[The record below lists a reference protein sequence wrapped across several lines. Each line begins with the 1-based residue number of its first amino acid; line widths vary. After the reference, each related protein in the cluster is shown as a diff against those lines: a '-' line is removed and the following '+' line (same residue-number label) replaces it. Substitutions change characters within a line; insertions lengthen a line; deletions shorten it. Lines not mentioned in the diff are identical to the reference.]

1 MNEEIQDDTSADN
14 PYEQASVQDAAA
26 AGVDYTDAVYQQN
39 EYVIRRKV
47 FKIFGAAF
55 HIYDN
60 AGNLAFYSKQKAF
73 KLKEDIRIYGD
84 EAMTSELLIIKARG
98 VIDLGMTYDVID
110 STTGTAIGALKRK
123 GLKSIIRDEWLIL
136 DANDQEM
143 GMIQEDSGGLALLRR
158 FGWTSWLV
166 CLIAPQVFNGFV
178 GDVPVFQFTQN
189 RNPFIQ
195 KVNLDYG
202 PDVNKVLD
210 RRLGIAAAAL
220 IIAIEGRQN

>member
-1 MNEEIQDDTSADN
+1 MNEEVESEASENN
-14 PYEQASVQDAAA
+14 PYEQPTTATPQ
-26 AGVDYTDAVYQQN
+26 VDYTNSVYHQD
-39 EYVIRRKV
+39 EYLIRRKI
-47 FKIFGAAF
+47 FKLFGAAF

-98 VIDLGMTYDVID
+98 IIDLGMTYDVID
-110 STTGTAIGALKRK
+110 SATDTAIGALKRK
-123 GLKSIIRDEWLIL
+123 GMKSIIRDEWLIL

-143 GMIQEDSGGLALLRR
+143 GMIQEDSGSLALLRR
-158 FGWTSWLV
+158 LV
-166 CLIAPQVFNGFV
+166 GPIVSLIAPQVFNGFI
-178 GDVPVFQFTQN
+178 GEVPVFQFTQN
-189 RNPFIQ
+189 RNPFVL
-195 KVNLDYG
+195 KVKLDYG

-220 IIAIEGRQN
+220 IIAIEGRQK